1 MSKNSPHD
9 QLIRYRLNRAEEAYQ
24 DACSLA
30 DGARW
35 NSCINRL
42 YYSCF
47 YAVTALL
54 AYDNLSSP
62 KHTGVR
68 SLFNKNYIRSEI
80 ISKDFGAIYNELF
93 EYRLEAD
100 YTDFADFDEL
110 QVLPFIAK
118 VRDF

>member
-1 MSKNSPHD
+1 MAISSPYSEIFVKYNLY
-9 QLIRYRLNRAEEAYQ
+9 QIRWAYP
-24 DACSLA
+24 
-30 DGARW
+30 G
-35 NSCINRL
+35 L

-54 AYDNLSSP
+54 VRDNLSSP

-80 ISKDFGAIYNELF
+80 ISKDFGAVYNELF
-93 EYRLEAD
+93 EYCLEAD